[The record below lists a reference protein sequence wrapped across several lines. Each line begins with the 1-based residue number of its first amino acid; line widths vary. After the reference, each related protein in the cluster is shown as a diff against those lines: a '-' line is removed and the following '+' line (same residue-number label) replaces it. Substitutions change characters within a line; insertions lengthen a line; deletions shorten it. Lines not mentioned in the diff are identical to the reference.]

1 MSTDNGDRDKRFHLW
16 GWGLFLACAGFFIAS
31 GIMTGDLLS
40 VIGSVIFLV
49 GCVIFIVP
57 LVSRGK
63 RDKGE

>member
-1 MSTDNGDRDKRFHLW
+1 MSTDNGDREKRYHLW

-31 GIMTGDLLS
+31 GIMTGNLLS

-57 LVSRGK
+57 LVSRRN
-63 RDKGE
+63 RDKAE

>member
-1 MSTDNGDRDKRFHLW
+1 MPTDNGDGERKYHLW

-31 GIMTGDLLS
+31 GIMTGNLLS

-49 GCVIFIVP
+49 GCVIFIIP

>member
-1 MSTDNGDRDKRFHLW
+1 MPTDNRDRERKFHLW

-40 VIGSVIFLV
+40 IIGSVIFLV

-57 LVSRGK
+57 LVSRGN
-63 RDKGE
+63 RNKGG